1 MTVPLMEAL
10 TPQQFKAIPLLERLE
25 VVRER
30 GEYIGSRSHVG
41 HRVHLYVL
49 DGFCCEVWMRLGL
62 FQVEWIEV
70 ATNVDI
76 LSEYVKLDTKDLLRS
91 SGGG

>member
-1 MTVPLMEAL
+1 MEAL
-10 TPQQFKAIPLLERLE
+10 TPQRFKAMPLMERME

-49 DGFCCEVWMRLGL
+49 DGFCCEVWMLLGL

-70 ATNVDI
+70 ATNVEI
-76 LSEYVKLDTKDLLRS
+76 LSEYVKLDMNDLLGRS
-91 SGGG
+91 GHDR